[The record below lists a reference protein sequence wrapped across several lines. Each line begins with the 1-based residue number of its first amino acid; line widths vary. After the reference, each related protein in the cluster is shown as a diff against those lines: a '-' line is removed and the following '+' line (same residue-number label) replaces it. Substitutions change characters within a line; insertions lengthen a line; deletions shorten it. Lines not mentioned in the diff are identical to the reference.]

1 MINEMKNPYCR
12 LRQYYYIIEELE
24 QSSACGNESYGI
36 SLNELAERT
45 ELPIE
50 VIRADIACILETSD
64 GDFSLILD
72 GDYISGQYTQDDA
85 DERKL
90 FRKDLFGGLYD
101 DADLEWFSNDSK
113 VMLPLTAEES
123 SIMED
128 VLHVHYQPKAKKT
141 LPFLIKD
148 SYHFFVQDEKE
159 MNEDLY
165 RIHTCIDRKRE
176 AKIWDSTSG
185 TRKQRIIEPI
195 SLLYD
200 STINLYAV
208 VYLTTDGLSAIRMD
222 KVKFIEDGKLFRIPD
237 DIDKRLKI
245 IPNVWGLGFEDK
257 PFNVRVRIN
266 RTHGRGNVEKSVR
279 KDLERRVNGKLAEA
293 GDFLIYEDRVYGK
306 DAFIRWLFSY
316 GSSLVLEKPVSLR
329 KEIISILKKESEK
342 MD

>member
-1 MINEMKNPYCR
+1 MNSEMKSPYCR
-12 LRQYYYIIEELE
+12 LRQYYYIIEELK
-24 QSSACGNESYGI
+24 QSSANGNESFGI
-36 SLNELAERT
+36 KLSELSERV

-50 VIRADIACILETSD
+50 VVRADIACILEASD
-64 GDFSLILD
+64 GDFILNLAEE
-72 GDYISGQYTQDDA
+72 YISGQYTQDDS

-90 FRKDLFGGLYD
+90 FRKELFEGGYD
-101 DADLEWFSNDSK
+101 DADLEWISNDSK
-113 VMLPLTAEES
+113 VMIPLTAEES

-128 VLHVHYQPKAKKT
+128 VLHVHYQPKARKA

-165 RIHTCIDRKRE
+165 RIHACIERKRE
-176 AKIWDSTSG
+176 AKIWDCSSG
-185 TRKQRIIEPI
+185 ARKQRIIRPV

-200 STINLYAV
+200 STVNLYAV
-208 VYLTTDGLSAIRMD
+208 VYLTESGLSAMRMD
-222 KVKFIEDGKLFRIPD
+222 KVKFIDEGKVFATPD
-237 DIDKRLKI
+237 DINKRLKI
-245 IPNVWGLGFEDK
+245 IPNVWGLDFDDK

-293 GDFLIYEDRVYGK
+293 GDYLIYEDKVYGK
-306 DAFIRWLFSY
+306 EAFIRWLFSY
-316 GSSLVLEKPVSLR
+316 GSSVVLEKPVSLR
-329 KEIISILKKESEK
+329 KEIISILQKEAEK